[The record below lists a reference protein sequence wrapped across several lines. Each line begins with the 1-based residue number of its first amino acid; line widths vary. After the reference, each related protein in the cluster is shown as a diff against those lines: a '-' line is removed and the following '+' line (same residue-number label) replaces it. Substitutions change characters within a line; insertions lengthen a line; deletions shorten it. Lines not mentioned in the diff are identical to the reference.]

1 MPLLIGSCCC
11 MYRFPRFIELRLTA
25 IHDLFSEKMGSP
37 SLILILSWLA
47 FFGCLLLC
55 VIIIYLCVMVRRI
68 RRDVD
73 ELIRNEG
80 VSRKKEGDEDC
91 ERVNSRNPYA
101 PYRVKPRH
109 NSAIQPDPDESVIVL
124 NALTE
129 SQSNA
134 GRTQRLGIEYAT
146 TIQNPAVTEKQA
158 TPQQIPYQ
166 NTNNGFSPEITGNSS
181 LQDGGSEDSQPVYE
195 NREIF
200 SDETPAGNNNNQ
212 IIKEPI
218 YQNTGELAVENNPER
233 EITYTRNI
241 SDWTEKRKENES
253 SERLKTC

>member
-1 MPLLIGSCCC
+1 M
-11 MYRFPRFIELRLTA
+11 R
-25 IHDLFSEKMGSP
+25 SP
-37 SLILILSWLA
+37 SLILILSCLA

-166 NTNNGFSPEITGNSS
+166 YTNNGFSPEITGNSS
-181 LQDGGSEDSQPVYE
+181 IQDGGSEDSQPVYE

-241 SDWTEKRKENES
+241 SDWTGKRKENES

>member
-1 MPLLIGSCCC
+1 
-11 MYRFPRFIELRLTA
+11 
-25 IHDLFSEKMGSP
+25 
-37 SLILILSWLA
+37 
-47 FFGCLLLC
+47 
-55 VIIIYLCVMVRRI
+55 MVRRI
-68 RRDVD
+68 RRNVD
-73 ELIRNEG
+73 ELIRKKRANTSFEG
-80 VSRKKEGDEDC
+80 VSRKKEGDEDW

-101 PYRVKPRH
+101 PYRIKPRH

-134 GRTQRLGIEYAT
+134 GRTERLGIEYAT

-166 NTNNGFSPEITGNSS
+166 CTNNGFSPEITGNS

-195 NREIF
+195 NRKIF
-200 SDETPAGNNNNQ
+200 SDETPAGNNNNK
-212 IIKEPI
+212 IINEPI

-233 EITYTRNI
+233 EITRNI
-241 SDWTEKRKENES
+241 SDLTEKRKENDTAKDLILVEH
-253 SERLKTC
+253 